1 VFSLARYVVAFGT
14 TTPAVGMETMVAKA
28 EMVAVMLGSA
38 DALAHGAVFS
48 C

>member
-14 TTPAVGMETMVAKA
+14 TTPAVGMETMVATA
-28 EMVAVMLGSA
+28 DLSAVMLGSA